1 MSDKEFWLMIRRG
14 LMMICKAIER
24 KFAGSKEVDL
34 ETGESETYSLV
45 IDDEQ

>member
-1 MSDKEFWLMIRRG
+1 MTDKEFWLMIRRA

-24 KFAGSKEVDL
+24 KFAGKEVDL
-34 ETGESETYSLV
+34 ETEESETYSLV